1 MGGDLLCSLPG
12 PTLGWP
18 STTAMC
24 SRSEWCYNE
33 LKGDS
38 LSALGDLLVLVEHLN
53 ARNVIKGPSDSI

>member
-1 MGGDLLCSLPG
+1 MIASVGGDYLSSLPG

-38 LSALGDLLVLVEHLN
+38 LSVLDDLLVLVEHLD
-53 ARNVIKGPSDSI
+53 AVM

>member
-1 MGGDLLCSLPG
+1 MGGDIFCSLPG

-18 STTAMC
+18 STTAKC

-38 LSALGDLLVLVEHLN
+38 LSTLGDLLVLSGTFG
-53 ARNVIKGPSDSI
+53 RCNVIVGPSDSI

>member
-1 MGGDLLCSLPG
+1 MGGDIFCSLPG

-38 LSALGDLLVLVEHLN
+38 LSVLGDLLVLVEHLDT
-53 ARNVIKGPSDSI
+53 VM